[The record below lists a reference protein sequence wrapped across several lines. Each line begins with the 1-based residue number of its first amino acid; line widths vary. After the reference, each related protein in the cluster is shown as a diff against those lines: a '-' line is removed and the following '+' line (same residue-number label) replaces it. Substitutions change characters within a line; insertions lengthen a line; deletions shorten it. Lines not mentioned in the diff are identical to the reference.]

1 MSDNDLSQRLAAVE
15 RLTALYRPERTVHL
29 IVTTVSLLILLAA
42 AGMML
47 YRGQAGV
54 TELGL
59 MFGASG
65 MVSYT
70 AAQLLKMWDR
80 SVSLVASSKGVSSD
94 NQE

>member
-1 MSDNDLSQRLAAVE
+1 MGEDDFKQRLEAVE

-29 IVTTVSLLILLAA
+29 IVTTASLAILLAA
-42 AGMML
+42 AGTML
-47 YRGQAGV
+47 YRGQAGM

-70 AAQLLKMWDR
+70 ASQLLRMWDR
-80 SVSLVASSKGVSSD
+80 AVSVVVSKKEDKSA
-94 NQE
+94 